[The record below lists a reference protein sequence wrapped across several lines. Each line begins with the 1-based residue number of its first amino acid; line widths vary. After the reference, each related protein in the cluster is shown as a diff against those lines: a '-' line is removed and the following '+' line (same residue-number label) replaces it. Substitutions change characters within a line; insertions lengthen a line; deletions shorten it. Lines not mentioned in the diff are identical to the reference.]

1 MDRPAGRLARCE
13 PTAVPRRAVVS
24 SPARRRWLGA
34 LVAGSL
40 LPWLAACGEPD
51 APQNVGTIVF
61 PGYELLFLAR
71 ETGLLAS
78 DQARLVELL
87 SSTDNLRLM
96 EEGRLDAAT
105 LTVDEV
111 LGLRSRGVDLR
122 IVAVLDISDGADAVM
137 ARAGISTL
145 QALKGA
151 RVGVEDSAMGAVMFD
166 ALLSAAGLHLEDVTK
181 VPITA
186 DQAVSAF
193 QSELVDVVVTFE
205 PWVAQLEGLG
215 AVRLFDSTR
224 IPDRVVDVLAVKAD
238 VIERRGAAVRH
249 LVAAHF
255 SALGRFQAD
264 AASASRVM
272 AARLQ
277 VEPHEVPAAFKG
289 LRLPDA
295 AANRQVLR
303 TGGRFDTAVQAVQ
316 AMMQTRRMLTQVV
329 PLQGL
334 VDTRFLPEAP

>member
-1 MDRPAGRLARCE
+1 VPAA
-13 PTAVPRRAVVS
+13 
-24 SPARRRWLGA
+24 SPVLPRRRWLGA
-34 LVAGSL
+34 LAAGSL
-40 LPWLAACGEPD
+40 LPWMAACGEPD
-51 APQNVGTIVF
+51 PPLNVGTIVF

-71 ETGLLAS
+71 ETGLLAP

-137 ARAGISTL
+137 ARAGIGTL
-145 QALKGA
+145 AQLKGA

-166 ALLSAAGLHLEDVTK
+166 ALLAAAKLHLEDVTK

-193 QSELVDVVVTFE
+193 QSELVEVVVTFE
-205 PWVAQLEGLG
+205 PWVAELEGLG
-215 AVRLFDSTR
+215 AVRLFDSSR

-238 VIERRGAAVRH
+238 VIERRGAAVKH

-255 SALGRFQAD
+255 DALARFRAD

-277 VEPHEVPAAFKG
+277 VEPQEVPAAFKG

-303 TGGRFDTAVQAVQ
+303 PGGRFDAAVQAVQ
-316 AMMQTRRMLTQVV
+316 AMLQERRMLTRVV

-334 VDTRFLPEAP
+334 VDTRFLPEAL